1 MSRKAG
7 TAGAGRGADDRQDE
21 IMDAVAAGLRAAREA
36 PAAGA
41 GQETA
46 AGPAAPDAAAPAPAP
61 ADTPAPPGPGRWRW
75 NAAAGRHEK
84 ITGEN

>member
-21 IMDAVAAGLRAAREA
+21 IMDAVAAGLRAARE
-36 PAAGA
+36 
-41 GQETA
+41 
-46 AGPAAPDAAAPAPAP
+46 APDAAAPAPAP

-84 ITGEN
+84 ITGES